1 MKKIFYKIFFILVIA
16 TYMPLVIIYGFN
28 NFYINEYI
36 KKKKAK
42 DLKEITAFVNINS
55 FSAEYKKKIEETE
68 DIKIDIVD
76 LASEKPKTY
85 IFEYLNNRDLK
96 IDIEHMKINESIVK
110 FVKRTNLLNN
120 VYIIKKVDEEKF
132 IVISS
137 LMVIPEVISHIILSA
152 YFYVTA
158 LIIPVVFILTYF
170 ISKKMSRPIELLE
183 EVSKK
188 MSNLDFSKTI
198 EFKSDDELTR
208 LGKNINNMAQV
219 LKNNIDELNFVN
231 KQLKKEL
238 ETNENLMKFEKEFM
252 NSISHELKTPIAI
265 INGYIEMLQDKMIK
279 NPEEIEKIYSVM
291 FDEGVYLNN
300 MIKDLNSYHRYESNF
315 FKIEKKEIRIKDFIT
330 GLLTKYHLDI
340 EERKLNLIVNIEDKV
355 IIEDLGKLSIILNN
369 LLTNAISYTDKRGII
384 EIKYKNNNL
393 SISNSAETISEEK
406 FAQIFQPFYKLD
418 SSRNRKYGGTGLGLS
433 IVKNILELLQLKYNM
448 KFEKKRNF
456 VTFDIKFNLR

>member
-1 MKKIFYKIFFILVIA
+1 MKKIFYKIFFIFVIV

-28 NFYINEYI
+28 SFYVNEYI

-42 DLKEITAFVNINS
+42 ELREITTFVNINS
-55 FSAEYKKKIEETE
+55 FSAEYKKRIEEKE

-76 LASEKPKTY
+76 LASEKPKVY

-110 FVKRTNLLNN
+110 FVKRTSLLNN
-120 VYIIKKVDEEKF
+120 IYIIKKVDKEKF

-219 LKNNIDELNFVN
+219 LKNNIDELSLVN

-238 ETNENLMKFEKEFM
+238 ETNENLMKFEKDFM

-265 INGYIEMLQDKMIK
+265 INGYIEMLQDKIIK
-279 NPEEIEKIYSVM
+279 DPKEIEKIYSVM
-291 FDEGVYLNN
+291 FAEGIYLNN

-315 FKIEKKEIRIKDFIT
+315 FRIEKKEIKMKEFID
-330 GLLTKYHLDI
+330 GLLTKYQLDI
-340 EERKLNLIVNIEDKV
+340 EERKINLFVNIEDK
-355 IIEDLGKLSIILNN
+355 IIVEDLGKLSIILNN

-384 EIKYKNNNL
+384 EINYKNNNL
-393 SISNSAETISEEK
+393 RILNSAESISEEK
-406 FAQIFQPFYKLD
+406 FAQIFKPFYKLD

-433 IVKNILELLQLKYNM
+433 IVKNILELLQLKYSM
-448 KFEKKRNF
+448 KFEKNGNF
-456 VTFDIKFNLR
+456 VIFDIKFN